1 MARPSPL
8 GPAPRT
14 PLRAPR
20 RSGAPAAILVVS
32 ALLLAAGCGGGS
44 GSGST
49 VTAPGTTVTTVTTTT
64 IPTRPPP
71 TIPTTGNRIID
82 AYLRD
87 VTRAAVAL
95 SDFSQVLAEA
105 GIGTGLRARQG
116 ELRAALARFDTAL
129 QSVARRDLPPVP
141 QIEEQRDR
149 ITRTGRRLSSS
160 LVTFVEA
167 AAAGRGST
175 VQALLPDVTARIEDF
190 QTATTG

>member
-20 RSGAPAAILVVS
+20 RTGALAAAV
-32 ALLLAAGCGGGS
+32 AGATLLLATGCGGGS

-49 VTAPGTTVTTVTTTT
+49 VTAPGTTVTTTAPGTTVTTT
-64 IPTRPPP
+64 IPP
-71 TIPTTGNRIID
+71 TGNRIID

-175 VQALLPDVTARIEDF
+175 VQALLPDVTARIDDF
-190 QTATTG
+190 QTATAG